1 MCGCYAT
8 IPGMARRMRVEV
20 EGGLYHVIT
29 RGVDRQDIFHDEQD
43 HARFVALLGLQ
54 KSKLPFYLYAYCL
67 MTNHIHLLIERMTD
81 DVGRIMQRVLTG
93 YAQYYNRRYRRSGH
107 VLQGRHKAILCQSD
121 AYLTELVRYI
131 HLNPVRAKMVE
142 RPEEYPYSS
151 HRAYLG
157 TEAAAMVD
165 VDPVLRHF
173 GPKKDVARERF
184 AQFVDAGA
192 KLGHDERFYATTGGM
207 LGSDEFVDSMI
218 HRIGEHDVYAA
229 ARRRNELKA
238 ARDCDTQRLLAV
250 AANVFQIGKD
260 ELCSRGKSAG
270 LVEAKEVLIL
280 SGRRLGASLAE
291 MSDLLNINPSTTGR
305 RYDAAKRRI
314 ADDHRMSETVENVIR
329 RYESRGQ

>member
-1 MCGCYAT
+1 
-8 IPGMARRMRVEV
+8 MARRVRVEV

-29 RGVDRQDIFHDEQD
+29 RGVDRQDIFHCAED
-43 HARFVALLGLQ
+43 HAKFIGLLSAVKGR
-54 KSKLPFYLYAYCL
+54 LPFYLYAYCL

-81 DVGRIMQRVLTG
+81 DIGRIMQRVLTG
-93 YAQYYNRRYRRSGH
+93 YAQYYNRRYHHSGH

-142 RPEEYPYSS
+142 RPEEYPHSS
-151 HRAYLG
+151 HRGYLALEPVG
-157 TEAAAMVD
+157 IVD

-173 GPKKDVARERF
+173 GPRKRLAMERF
-184 AQFVDAGA
+184 AQFVDGGIEI
-192 KLGHDERFYATTGGM
+192 GHEDKFYATDSGM

-218 HRIGEHDVYAA
+218 HRIGEHDVFAG

-238 ARDCDTQRLLAV
+238 ANGFDTQKLLAIV
-250 AANVFQIGKD
+250 EKAFQIPKED
-260 ELCSRGKSAG
+260 LCSRGKRSG

-291 MSDLLNINPSTTGR
+291 MSDLLGVNASTASR
-305 RYDAAKRRI
+305 RYDAGKLRMAK
-314 ADDHRMSETVENVIR
+314 DDRVGQAVSNVIS
-329 RYESRGQ
+329 RYELDGS